1 MSKRHRRVRPE
12 RVWKIQRPLGGL
24 RIRTA
29 EDNYL
34 IYREGRQDLS
44 FLPMKQVPDV
54 DRLFRENGYP
64 PKLYVTGKLDKA
76 GVLQIERVLTRYER
90 PEW

>member
-1 MSKRHRRVRPE
+1 MSKRHQKARPE
-12 RVWKIQRPLGGL
+12 RVWKIQRPLGGNAV
-24 RIRTA
+24 A
-29 EDNYL
+29 EYL

-44 FLPMKQVPDV
+44 FLPTEQAKDV

-64 PKLYVTGKLDKA
+64 PKLYVIGKLSGA
-76 GVLQIERVLTRYER
+76 GILQIERVLTRYER